1 MFQYSYHLAML
12 KRKMKNLKILIHS
25 QNYPHQRKNSIN
37 VIQDFI
43 TKLII
48 KIYDDLVYDLKDVG
62 TEKILKIHTVCH

>member
-1 MFQYSYHLAML
+1 L
-12 KRKMKNLKILIHS
+12 
-25 QNYPHQRKNSIN
+25 IN